1 MKNNKKRVIH
11 VDNKDAW
18 NTRKDVN
25 TFTIK
30 TAKNIQTNIQY
41 SNLMKQNIRENL
53 IIKNGIFII

>member
-30 TAKNIQTNIQY
+30 TAKNI
-41 SNLMKQNIRENL
+41 
-53 IIKNGIFII
+53 